1 MDPRLWQ
8 HQTPDPGFPVP
19 PPVSPWQSWLSIL
32 LVALVLVAFALYAH
46 RQFRAPSAGG
56 RRPILTGGGDL
67 LGLIG
72 AVVRGVF
79 YLAFSFLLLG
89 RLLFWPRGRRW

>member
-1 MDPRLWQ
+1 
-8 HQTPDPGFPVP
+8 
-19 PPVSPWQSWLSIL
+19 VSPWQSWLSIL
-32 LVALVLVAFALYAH
+32 LVAFVLVAFALYVR
-46 RQFRAPSAGG
+46 RQFRAPYLGG
-56 RRPILTGGGDL
+56 RRPLLTGGSDL

-72 AVVRGVF
+72 AVVRGAF